1 MRFGDVLLRC
11 ILQTWSPRSAQ
22 RCQVPSDGDTHLRR
36 SSTLF
41 AVYSDVFVNTW
52 GERLGRWSHFDKG
65 ACNAFHSKFITS
77 KCNSNTPRGIWS
89 FNKRVLVKVS
99 PGQPQKDS
107 EAAKTWHLKAPFY
120 HPSWFTSYTR
130 LSSATKA
137 EFHKSPRTL
146 RIKSHFHYQVPE
158 EVGSL
163 FLLNTRFA
171 KSLSGFNNHTY
182 NAAKDG
188 FQQKKRDPSTD
199 TLNLHRLNCY
209 PAVLRLICLL
219 TVLNFLSIHVFFQA
233 FTCALPI
240 LKASPWSGAKS
251 SLYGFHSVMFSHGL
265 IALTNSCWL
274 WYDPLNSHLLFLFV
288 TLW

>member
-1 MRFGDVLLRC
+1 MHSIPNLLHPSVT
-11 ILQTWSPRSAQ
+11 QTHHGASGHSISGFLSRWARGNHKRTPTQ
-22 RCQVPSDGDTHLRR
+22 LRR
-36 SSTLF
+36 GTS
-41 AVYSDVFVNTW
+41 
-52 GERLGRWSHFDKG
+52 ERLSITLRDLQ
-65 ACNAFHSKFITS
+65 ATPAFH
-77 KCNSNTPRGIWS
+77 
-89 FNKRVLVKVS
+89 L
-99 PGQPQKDS
+99 Q
-107 EAAKTWHLKAPFY
+107 LKP
-120 HPSWFTSYTR
+120 
-130 LSSATKA
+130 K
-137 EFHKSPRTL
+137 FHKSPRTL

-188 FQQKKRDPSTD
+188 FQQKNRDPSTD

-209 PAVLRLICLL
+209 PLVLRLICLL
-219 TVLNFLSIHVFFQA
+219 MVWNFLSIHVFFQA
-233 FTCALPI
+233 FICALPI

-265 IALTNSCWL
+265 IVLTNSCWL
-274 WYDPLNSHLLFLFV
+274 WYDPLNSHHLFLFV